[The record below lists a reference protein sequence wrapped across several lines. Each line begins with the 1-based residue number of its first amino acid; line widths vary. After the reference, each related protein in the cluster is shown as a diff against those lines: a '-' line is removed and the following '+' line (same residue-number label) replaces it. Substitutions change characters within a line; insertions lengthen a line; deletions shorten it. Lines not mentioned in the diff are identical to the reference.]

1 MFRRRNPG
9 KLSGAR
15 AFPAYLVGVLTPL
28 FVLVS
33 IVVLWAAPI
42 QEIRGTITEVG
53 EGFLLLKPD
62 GEAGTRKFI
71 LRWQARFVPP
81 KLPMPGDR
89 ALILY
94 KDKPEG
100 SVIYG
105 VEYLKTRTQPRGDP
119 ESGVHDESLWQTSSR
134 SNRFSPR
141 SVV

>member
-1 MFRRRNPG
+1 MNIPSPDLSIFRRTKPG

-15 AFPAYLVGVLTPL
+15 AFPVHLVGVLAPL

-53 EGFLLLKPD
+53 EGFLLLKPA

-105 VEYLKTRTQPRGDP
+105 VEYLKPGARPRSEP
-119 ESGVHDESLWQTSSR
+119 ESGGHDESR
-134 SNRFSPR
+134 
-141 SVV
+141 